1 MNIEIIIAEIA
12 EKSTGM
18 TCFEASKYIIDKIN
32 DCQTIRGV
40 MIIDNIPVKFIFSP
54 YFMDGDI
61 FTTNQEHR
69 LIVKY
74 LIPIY
79 VYNNID
85 KFKKVY
91 NTSA

>member
-12 EKSTGM
+12 EKGTGM
-18 TCFEASKYIIDKIN
+18 TCFEAPKHITEKISN
-32 DCQTIRGV
+32 CKAVRGIV
-40 MIIDNIPVKFIFSP
+40 IIDNIPVKFIFVP

-61 FTTNQEHR
+61 FTDNQEHR
-69 LIVKY
+69 LIIRY

-91 NTSA
+91 DTPA